1 MLWSVLK
8 IGVTSVSSIQT
19 SDRHQSNA
27 KKLYGDISIGSDH
40 LYFLSY
46 SADKCHSPVNSIY
59 QWELQAIPK
68 SDQIAVSL
76 KSMSYFFFLS
86 TQTFIIFT
94 PLFRFNNIVCKLKDE
109 LKNNNNNCLFFDLT
123 RNWIWPSAK
132 HTEVA
137 LKRAW
142 CILKHLSLREIG
154 FNQILAFKKKN
165 HLLFKWCSAG
175 LGHNQK
181 EWIFLWR

>member
-1 MLWSVLK
+1 MQKNCMEASPLVQIICTSWVIQLINVTRLSIAFINENFRPSRNLVKQLFLWSL
-8 IGVTSVSSIQT
+8 
-19 SDRHQSNA
+19 
-27 KKLYGDISIGSDH
+27 
-40 LYFLSY
+40 
-46 SADKCHSPVNSIY
+46 CHT
-59 QWELQAIPK
+59 
-68 SDQIAVSL
+68 
-76 KSMSYFFFLS
+76 FFLS

-94 PLFRFNNIVCKLKDE
+94 PLFRFNNIICKLKDE
-109 LKNNNNNCLFFDLT
+109 LKNNNNNCLFFDLA

-154 FNQILAFKKKN
+154 FNQILALKKKN